1 MGNSYIY
8 NKVEKLVKKFKT
20 RDPFEILEE
29 MNVIVGETDRYEKLK
44 GYCFM
49 SCQTIYV
56 MVSSFLSEE
65 EKKIV
70 AAHELGHII
79 LHRSQLKMA
88 PMKDDVLY
96 NMRDNTEYEAN
107 LFAADLILDDKEI
120 ADLSKNEDLNY
131 FGLCSCLNSGTHEL
145 QVIQSDQAWSELQY
159 AAGNTEQLPGQIKF
173 ARSIQPNGLFLYPY
187 VKILLFQFSMLIF
200 KFYDCLTY

>member
-20 RDPFEILEE
+20 RDPFEILEA

-56 MVSSFLSEE
+56 MISSFLSEE

-70 AAHELGHII
+70 AAHELGHIT
-79 LHRSQLKMA
+79 LHRPQLKMA

-120 ADLSKNEDLNY
+120 EDLSSKSLFTKTDS
-131 FGLCSCLNSGTHEL
+131 FSV
-145 QVIQSDQAWSELQY
+145 QVGIYHIQNRFIFSHYTDKY
-159 AAGNTEQLPGQIKF
+159 RHF
-173 ARSIQPNGLFLYPY
+173 SIP
-187 VKILLFQFSMLIF
+187 
-200 KFYDCLTY
+200 

>member
-79 LHRSQLKMA
+79 LHLS
-88 PMKDDVLY
+88 
-96 NMRDNTEYEAN
+96 
-107 LFAADLILDDKEI
+107 LIHI
-120 ADLSKNEDLNY
+120 
-131 FGLCSCLNSGTHEL
+131 
-145 QVIQSDQAWSELQY
+145 
-159 AAGNTEQLPGQIKF
+159 
-173 ARSIQPNGLFLYPY
+173 
-187 VKILLFQFSMLIF
+187 
-200 KFYDCLTY
+200 